1 MQPTKVKIY
10 STMSCPYCKMEK
22 SWLDEN
28 GIKHDLVYVDQ
39 DYAAAQEMINKTQ
52 QMGVPV
58 TEITYAEGEP
68 VYVIGFNKPQ
78 LSELL
83 MQKA

>member
-1 MQPTKVKIY
+1 MKPTNVKIY

-22 SWLDEN
+22 TWLDEN
-28 GIKHDLVYVDQ
+28 NIKHELLYVDT
-39 DYAAAQEMINKTQ
+39 DDKAAREMIEKTG

-58 TEITYAEGEP
+58 TELSYAEGEP
-68 VYVIGFNKPQ
+68 VYVIGFNKTQ

-83 MQKA
+83 IQGA